1 MKSWSKILIAGII
14 LISPYKRKPKSL
26 SLPLLGYNA
35 GHKTQADQIL
45 MNTPAILKLRKNEE
59 RRLRGGHLWVFS
71 NEVDTR
77 VTPLDQFSPGE
88 QIQVIDSTGK
98 FIANAYINP
107 HSLICPR
114 LISRDKNT
122 YLDQA
127 LLIHRIKIA
136 LSLRARLFPDP
147 YYRLVFGE
155 SDALPGLVIDRF
167 GDVLSVQISTAGME
181 VHKEAII
188 AALDEVLKPKT
199 IILRNDTSMRTH
211 EGLPSYVETALGETP
226 EMIDIIENSCRFQ
239 APALSGQ
246 KTGWFYDHR
255 LNRERA
261 THYVKGLRVLD
272 VFSYMGAWGIPAAVS
287 GASEVFC
294 IDSSATALDQVE
306 ANAALNNVADKIT
319 TIEGDAFAALKE
331 LREDK
336 QRFDVIL
343 LDPPAFIKRRKDAKQ
358 GLEAYRR
365 INLLAMQLLSR
376 DGLLVSASCS
386 HHLERSRLQDVLLK
400 NSRHL
405 DKNMALLEQGH
416 QGPDHPIHP
425 AIPETDYLKALFC
438 RLTPS

>member
-1 MKSWSKILIAGII
+1 
-14 LISPYKRKPKSL
+14 
-26 SLPLLGYNA
+26 
-35 GHKTQADQIL
+35 

-59 RRLRGGHLWVFS
+59 RRLRAGHLWVFS
-71 NEVDTR
+71 NEVDTKI
-77 VTPLDQFSPGE
+77 TPLDQFSPGD
-88 QIQVIDSTGK
+88 QIQVVDSTGK
-98 FIANAYINP
+98 FIGNAYINP
-107 HSLICPR
+107 HSLICAR
-114 LISRDKNT
+114 LISRDKK
-122 YLDQA
+122 YFLDQS
-127 LLIHRIKIA
+127 LLTHRFKVA
-136 LSLRARLFPDP
+136 LSLRERLFPDP

-167 GDVLSVQISTAGME
+167 GDVLSVQITTAGME
-181 VHKEAII
+181 AQQEAII
-188 AALDEVLKPKT
+188 AALDKLLKPKT
-199 IILRNDTSMRTH
+199 IILRNDSSVRTL
-211 EGLPSYVETALGETP
+211 EGLPSYVGTVLGDTP
-226 EMIDIIENSCRFQ
+226 EMIDIIENGCRFQ
-239 APALSGQ
+239 APSLTGQ

-272 VFSYMGAWGIPAAVS
+272 VFSYMGAWGIPAAVN
-287 GASEVFC
+287 GASEVYC

-306 ANAALNNVADKIT
+306 ANAALNNVASKVT

-365 INLLAMQLLSR
+365 VNQLAMQILSR

-386 HHLERSRLQDVLLK
+386 HHLERSRLQEILLK

-405 DKNMALLEQGH
+405 DRNMVLLEQGH

-425 AIPETDYLKALFC
+425 AIPETDYLKAFFC
-438 RLTPS
+438 RVTPS